1 MRAVDV
7 QMATIFAKV
16 RLHNDAI
23 HLEVY
28 DPYPTQHRHHSHC
41 QEEHCVLKNLS
52 LLFPMIIQAHR
63 LQEYFYFEHIDN
75 KDVETQC
82 HYIRGKKVQEFK
94 DQIHRVPIFLINDGV
109 EDPGDQI
116 EATSRYVDID
126 EKLRFRVE

>member
-1 MRAVDV
+1 
-7 QMATIFAKV
+7 
-16 RLHNDAI
+16 
-23 HLEVY
+23 
-28 DPYPTQHRHHSHC
+28 
-41 QEEHCVLKNLS
+41 
-52 LLFPMIIQAHR
+52 MIIQAHR

-126 EKLRFRVE
+126 EKLRFRVEWHPSLSDQKPYSAQESHQNESI